1 MPPDSLDKFFTQLI
15 NSAAEVT
22 QTLAVGEK
30 PKIEYTGSRDITG
43 EEITQLMQSN
53 RVFKADFGGESE
65 GKLIMIIPDN
75 LALALS
81 ASLMGMDKTANF
93 GSAEKSAVFELLNN
107 IAGRWALYW
116 GETVDD
122 KFTIT
127 SPEIPD
133 PPVEGPASDETWVEV
148 SAGIVIGEDE
158 STLRCF
164 FPAQFVDA
172 TVKKLGLPARAPEE
186 IMDEGTTKNEESESV
201 EEEKTQDS
209 QDTSSEEKTPDEQV
223 DTIKETEIPDET
235 KTPAEAEPPADAP
248 AEPSANIRQAQ
259 FSQLTD
265 NRQESTREDEDNRPI
280 NLIMDVPLLVSVEL
294 GRKELTI
301 KDILDLSPGSLIELN
316 QLAGEPVDLL
326 INGKLFARG
335 EVVVIDE
342 NFGIRVTAII
352 SPEER
357 VEKMRS

>member
-1 MPPDSLDKFFTQLI
+1 MPPDSLDKFFPQLI
-15 NSAAEVT
+15 NSAAEVA

-30 PKIEYTGSRDITG
+30 PKIKFTGSRNISGG
-43 EEITQLMQSN
+43 ELTQLMQSN
-53 RVFKADFGGESE
+53 QVFKADFGGESD
-65 GKLIMIIPDN
+65 GRLIMIIPEN

-81 ASLMGMDKTANF
+81 GSLMGSDKPESF
-93 GSAEKSAVFELLNN
+93 GSAEKSALFELLNN

-116 GETVDD
+116 GEVVDD

-148 SAGIVIGEDE
+148 SADFVIGEE
-158 STLRCF
+158 KSALRCF
-164 FPAQFVDA
+164 FPTQFVDA
-172 TVKKLGLPARAPEE
+172 TVKKLGLPAKAPEE
-186 IMDEGTTKNEESESV
+186 TMDEETIKNEESEPV
-201 EEEKTQDS
+201 EEDKS
-209 QDTSSEEKTPDEQV
+209 QDAQDTDSEEKTPDEQV
-223 DTIKETEIPDET
+223 DATAEIKIPDET
-235 KTPAEAEPPADAP
+235 QTPTEAKPPV
-248 AEPSANIRQAQ
+248 EPSARIRQAQ
-259 FSQLTD
+259 FSQLTENKQTSTDDETD
-265 NRQESTREDEDNRPI
+265 NRSM

-301 KDILDLSPGSLIELN
+301 KDILELSPGSLIELN

-342 NFGIRVTAII
+342 YFGIRVTAII
-352 SPEER
+352 SPQER
-357 VEKMRS
+357 VEKLRQ

>member
-1 MPPDSLDKFFTQLI
+1 MPPDSLDNFFAQLI
-15 NSAAEVT
+15 NTAAEVA

-30 PKIEYTGSRDITG
+30 PKIKFTGARNISG

-53 RVFKADFGGESE
+53 QVFKADFGGESE
-65 GKLIMIIPDN
+65 GKLIMVIPET

-81 ASLMGMDKTANF
+81 GSLMGADKPVSF

-116 GETVDD
+116 GEAVED
-122 KFTIT
+122 KFAIT

-148 SAGIVIGEDE
+148 SAGVVIGEDE
-158 STLRCF
+158 SSLRCF
-164 FPAQFVDA
+164 FPVQFVDA
-172 TVKKLGLPARAPEE
+172 TVKKLGLPLKAPEE
-186 IMDEGTTKNEESESV
+186 IMDEETTKNEESESV
-201 EEEKTQDS
+201 EEEKT
-209 QDTSSEEKTPDEQV
+209 PDEQV
-223 DTIKETEIPDET
+223 DTTEETEIPDESQ
-235 KTPAEAEPPADAP
+235 TPIEAEPPA
-248 AEPSANIRQAQ
+248 EPPVKPPVEPPVEQSAHIQQAQ

-265 NRQESTREDEDNRPI
+265 NKQEPADEDSDNRSI

-294 GRKELTI
+294 GRKELSI
-301 KDILDLSPGSLIELN
+301 KDILELSPGSLIELN

-352 SPEER
+352 SPQER
-357 VEKMRS
+357 VEKMRQ